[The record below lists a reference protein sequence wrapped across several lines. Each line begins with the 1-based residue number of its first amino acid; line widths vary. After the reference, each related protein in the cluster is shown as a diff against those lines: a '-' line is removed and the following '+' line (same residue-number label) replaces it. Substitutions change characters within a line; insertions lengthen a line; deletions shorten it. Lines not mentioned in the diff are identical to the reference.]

1 MFGSIFRDAVHP
13 PLHYVVVKM
22 VLYSGAPGIWAIRIP
37 SIAAGLGTVFVLSRF
52 ALRYPEQR
60 GAIYAAMLGCAVN
73 DQFLRAMQ
81 MGRAYALETFLI
93 VLLLYMVL
101 DPVPRP
107 QIILVVAA
115 ALAYTHYLGVL
126 YALGICLVCRDRQRL
141 KSLVIGASSIV
152 LWLPL
157 VLPVFADA
165 GTINKG
171 TLWQPIPTYADL
183 SAITLGWIAS
193 CSHQVFSLAVPI
205 LLIGLAIWSFRA
217 GNQLASYAATLAFF
231 TPALTF
237 LLTRWPLEIH
247 IFIQRYYL
255 PSVPFAMVLVAM
267 WSIRVFRVTPF
278 RSQAPWIVAA
288 LLLAMNLPC
297 TMQAKYTSIHTR
309 YDLITT
315 DMLAKRFAPV
325 TVYTTDPNFLG
336 PLFYYCPDGCVFWL
350 PPQDQLG
357 SHFWFLLHPHGRVA
371 EALQREGLG
380 SFRVLQEIHYPSGG
394 GPASHAAVVELE
406 RP

>member
-1 MFGSIFRDAVHP
+1 MCSERSLFAGHANGARLCAGDLSHRSVA
-13 PLHYVVVKM
+13 LHGPR
-22 VLYSGAPGIWAIRIP
+22 SGA
-37 SIAAGLGTVFVLSRF
+37 AAPDNFGG
-52 ALRYPEQR
+52 R
-60 GAIYAAMLGCAVN
+60 G
-73 DQFLRAMQ
+73 
-81 MGRAYALETFLI
+81 
-93 VLLLYMVL
+93 
-101 DPVPRP
+101 
-107 QIILVVAA
+107 

-165 GTINKG
+165 GTINKA
-171 TLWQPIPTYADL
+171 TLWQPLPTYADL

-247 IFIQRYYL
+247 IFIQRYFL
-255 PSVPFAMVLVAM
+255 PSVPFAIVLVAM

-288 LLLAMNLPC
+288 LLLAMNLPF

-406 RP
+406 RLNLAAVL